1 MTRETAF
8 ERPRGV
14 CEVELRQGYAQVHV
28 SRLCEPLMDE
38 RLRVL
43 HSVAQAGISL
53 DFLKLTPSGISFL
66 VPEEKAES
74 ISSAL
79 EPTGVRFSVRGR
91 RSIVLVQAVNMRDEE
106 GLIANIVRIAIASG
120 AQMDHIGDMHDRV
133 LIVVDAADA
142 PGLVER
148 LQAEVR
154 TA

>member
-1 MTRETAF
+1 VTHETAF

-14 CEVELRQGYAQVHV
+14 CEVELRGGYAQVHV

-38 RLRVL
+38 RLRVM
-43 HSVAQAGISL
+43 HAIAKADISL

-66 VPEEKAES
+66 VPEEKASVVSE
-74 ISSAL
+74 AL
-79 EPTGVRFSVRGR
+79 EPTGVKFSVRGK

-133 LIVVDAADA
+133 LIVVDAKDA
-142 PGLVER
+142 EGLAAR
-148 LQAEVR
+148 LNAEVK